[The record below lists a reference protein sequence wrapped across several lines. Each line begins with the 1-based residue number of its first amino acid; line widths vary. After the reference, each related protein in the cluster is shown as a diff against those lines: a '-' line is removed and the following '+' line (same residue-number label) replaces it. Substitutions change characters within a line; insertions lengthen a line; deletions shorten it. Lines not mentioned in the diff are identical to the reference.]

1 MAQLKLVDLTKR
13 FGQVTAVD
21 KVNMEV
27 KDTEF
32 MVLLGPSG
40 CGKSTTLRCIAGL
53 ETISEGEIFIGENLV
68 NDLPPKD
75 RNIAMVFQSYAL
87 YPHMSV
93 FDNVAFP
100 LKLRHVPK
108 NEIRGRVEE
117 VAELLRI
124 PHLLDRR
131 PYQLSGGESQRTALG
146 RAIIRDP
153 SVFLMDEPLSNLD
166 AQLRVHMRVE
176 LKKLQKTLKTTTIYV
191 THDQVEAMT
200 MGDRVAVMNQGKLE
214 GVGTPGDVYH
224 RPDTKFIGSFVGS
237 PPLNLVQC
245 TLTEKN
251 GKALLDAGEFALPI
265 PIVVENEIKQ
275 KATGSELILG
285 IRPENLSLHMKSVS
299 KDCIKAIVYAV
310 EPLGPFDVVDFK
322 VGDILLKASSSVE
335 LELGVGSEIWFSVNV
350 DKINIFDKKSEK
362 IIL

>member
-1 MAQLKLVDLTKR
+1 LKLVDLTKR

-21 KVNMEV
+21 KVNIEV

-40 CGKSTTLRCIAGL
+40 CGKSTTLRCVAGL
-53 ETISEGEIFIGENLV
+53 ETVSEGEIFIGEDLV

-93 FDNVAFP
+93 FDNIAFP

-108 NEIRGRVEE
+108 NEIKKRVEE
-117 VAELLRI
+117 AAELLRI
-124 PHLLDRR
+124 SHLLDRR

-146 RAIIRDP
+146 RAIIREP
-153 SVFLMDEPLSNLD
+153 SMFLMDEPLSNLD

-176 LKKLQKTLKTTTIYV
+176 LKRLQKALKTTTIYV

-214 GVGTPGDVYH
+214 GVGTPDDVYH
-224 RPDTKFIGSFVGS
+224 RPATKFMGSFVGS
-237 PPLNLVQC
+237 PPLNLIHC

-251 GKALLDAGEFALPI
+251 GKAFLDASDFALPI
-265 PIVVENEIKQ
+265 PNVIVTEIQQ
-275 KATGSELILG
+275 KATSSELILG
-285 IRPENLSLHMKSVS
+285 IRPENLSLYVKPAS
-299 KDCIKAIVYAV
+299 KNCIKASVYAV
-310 EPLGPFDVVDFK
+310 EPLGAFDVIDFK
-322 VGDILLKASSSVE
+322 VGNVLLKASSSE
-335 LELGVGSEIWFSVNV
+335 ELGLSVGSDIWFSVDI
-350 DKINIFDKKSEK
+350 DKINIFDKKSERF
-362 IIL
+362 IL